1 MIKGFSFKLLG
12 KVGNARAGVL
22 KTPHGVIK
30 TPVFMPVG
38 TVGSVKAMSAED
50 TMSTGAEIILGNTYH
65 LYLRPGE
72 KVVRKLGQIHKFMR
86 WDKPILTDSG
96 GYQVSSLGLFKQKG
110 EVKLSKVDD
119 EGVTFRSFLDGSKHR
134 FTPEKAIEIQE
145 DLGSDI
151 IMAFDEATPDRGKH
165 YAIEAMER
173 THAWLV
179 RSKKRW
185 EELEEN
191 KKDLPPQALFGIIQG
206 GNYEDLRRQS
216 AKFVVD
222 QDLPGIAIGGG
233 SIGADPAVTEKNIGW
248 IRDLLPED
256 KPFYAM
262 GVGVGPIDAV
272 EAVNSGADMFDCV
285 APTKLARSG
294 YLYQGKLAGKPGSFK
309 FESEFRKARMDISKK
324 IFELDEG
331 PIDKECDCE
340 VCKSGYTRAYLRHL
354 YRTKELLFYRLGSI
368 HNIRMMIRVCEE
380 MREKIIK
387 KA

>member
-1 MIKGFSFKLLG
+1 MIKGFSFKLVK

-50 TMSTGAEIILGNTYH
+50 TESTGAEIILGNTYH

-72 KVVRKLGQIHKFMR
+72 KVVKKLGQIHKFMR

-96 GYQVSSLGLFKQKG
+96 GFQVSSLGLFKQKG

-119 EGVTFRSFLDGSKHR
+119 KGVTFRSFLDGSKHR

-165 YAIEAMER
+165 YAIKAMER

-185 EELEEN
+185 EELEE
-191 KKDLPPQALFGIIQG
+191 KKKNLPPQALFGIIQG
-206 GNYEDLRRQS
+206 GNYKDLRRQS
-216 AKFVVD
+216 AEFVVE

-248 IRDLLPED
+248 IRDLLPKD

-294 YLYQGKLAGKPGSFK
+294 YLYQGKLVGKPGSFK
-309 FESEFRKARMDISKK
+309 FESEFHKARIDISKK
-324 IFELDEG
+324 MFELDEG
-331 PIDKECDCE
+331 PIDKECDCM
-340 VCKSGYTRAYLRHL
+340 VCKKGYTRAYLRHL
-354 YRTKELLFYRLGSI
+354 YRTKELLFYRLASI
-368 HNIRMMIRVCEE
+368 HNVRMMIRVCEQ
-380 MREKIIK
+380 MRERIIG
-387 KA
+387 